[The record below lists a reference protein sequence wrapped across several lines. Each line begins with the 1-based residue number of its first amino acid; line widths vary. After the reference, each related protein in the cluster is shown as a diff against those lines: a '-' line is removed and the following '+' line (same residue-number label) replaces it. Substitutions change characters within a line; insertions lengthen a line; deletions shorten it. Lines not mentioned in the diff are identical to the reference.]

1 VEAKSRRLSDMFV
14 AEVEARCGDE
24 VRLASPRDPAR
35 RGSHVVFA
43 HPNGYAVVQALIE
56 RGVVGDFRAPDLMR
70 FGFTPLYTRFEDVWC
85 AAESLADILAT
96 REWDQP
102 RFRERAK
109 VT

>member
-1 VEAKSRRLSDMFV
+1 
-14 AEVEARCGDE
+14 
-24 VRLASPRDPAR
+24 
-35 RGSHVVFA
+35 
-43 HPNGYAVVQALIE
+43 VVQALIE

-70 FGFTPLYTRFEDVWC
+70 FGFTPLYTRFEDVWR